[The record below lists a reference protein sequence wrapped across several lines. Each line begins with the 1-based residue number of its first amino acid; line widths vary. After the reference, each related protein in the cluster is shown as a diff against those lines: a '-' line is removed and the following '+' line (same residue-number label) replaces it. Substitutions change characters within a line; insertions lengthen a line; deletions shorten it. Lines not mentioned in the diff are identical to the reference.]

1 MLKNTRNR
9 ALLVLALAAFVLS
22 PMLAAK
28 EAPILPEPEAVS
40 DHAHAWIGPYGGP
53 DTENQGFRMNL
64 GYVVGEDAVAVIDSG
79 HTPEMAKEM
88 LEHIRATTDKPVRYV
103 INTNS
108 QPHRFMGND
117 VFREAGADI
126 LAAPGAADRMQGSAS
141 MFAMQLE
148 NALDRPEG
156 STEHP
161 EPPNVMVEDRKELDL
176 GGVTLAVR
184 HVGSAHTHGSLIA
197 VVEPDNV
204 VFAGDVLYGGRLLA
218 ILPDGSMEGWLQAYE
233 LLQDEYA
240 DAKFIPGHGEPGA
253 LSTFD
258 HPTHDYLRA
267 LWDHMFEAADMG
279 TDMQSAIRAF
289 DDSPWQDLAD
299 FDDLAPRNTNIA
311 YQEAEL
317 ALF

>member
-1 MLKNTRNR
+1 MLNLTRTW
-9 ALLVLALAAFVLS
+9 ALAGMALVTLAPGTS
-22 PMLAAK
+22 LAADK
-28 EAPILPEPEAVS
+28 TTILPEPQAIS

-53 DTENQGFRMNL
+53 DAENQGFRMNL

-79 HTPEMAKEM
+79 HTPEMAQEM

-126 LAAPGAADRMQGSAS
+126 LAAPEAVERMQGNAS

-161 EPPNVMVEDRKELDL
+161 EPPNVIVEDREDLDL

-184 HVGSAHTHGSLIA
+184 HVGSTHTHGSLIA

-204 VFAGDVLYGGRLLA
+204 VFAGDVLYSGRLLA
-218 ILPDGSMEGWLQAYE
+218 ILPDGSMEGWLEAYE
-233 LLQDEYA
+233 RLQDEYA
-240 DAKFIPGHGEPGA
+240 DAKFIPGHGEPGP
-253 LSTFD
+253 LSTFE

-299 FDDLAPRNTNIA
+299 FDALAPRNTNIA

>member
-1 MLKNTRNR
+1 MLNPTRTSALAGM
-9 ALLVLALAAFVLS
+9 ALLILAPGVSLGADDT
-22 PMLAAK
+22 
-28 EAPILPEPEAVS
+28 PILPEPQAIS

-53 DTENQGFRMNL
+53 DAENQGFRMNL
-64 GYVVGEDAVAVIDSG
+64 GYVVGDDAVAVIDSG
-79 HTPEMAKEM
+79 YTPEMAQAM
-88 LEHIRATTDKPVRYV
+88 LEHIGATTDKPVRYV

-126 LAAPGAADRMQGSAS
+126 LAAPEAVERMQGSAS

-156 STEHP
+156 STEQP
-161 EPPNVMVEDRKELDL
+161 EPPNVMIEEDKELDL
-176 GGVTLAVR
+176 GGVSVTIR
-184 HVGSAHTHGSLIA
+184 HVGSTHTHGSLIA

-204 VFAGDVLYGGRLLA
+204 VFAGDVLYSGRLLA
-218 ILPDGSMEGWLQAYE
+218 ILPDGSVEGWLQAYE
-233 LLQDEYA
+233 HLQNEYA
-240 DAKFIPGHGEPGA
+240 DAKFVPGHGEPGA
-253 LSTFD
+253 LSTFE

-267 LWDHMFEAADMG
+267 LWDHMFEAADIG

-299 FDDLAPRNTNIA
+299 FDDLAPRNANIA
-311 YQEAEL
+311 YQEAEM

>member
-1 MLKNTRNR
+1 MLKHKKMG
-9 ALLVLALAAFVLS
+9 ALSVLVLAAFVLG
-22 PMLAAK
+22 PALAAK
-28 EAPILPEPEAVS
+28 EAPILPKPKAIS
-40 DHAHAWIGPYGGP
+40 DHAHVWVGPYGGP

-88 LEHIRATTDKPVRYV
+88 LEHIRTTTDKPVRYV

-126 LAAPGAADRMQGSAS
+126 LAAPEAVERMRGSAS

-161 EPPNVMVEDRKELDL
+161 EPPNVTVEDVQKLNL
-176 GGVTLAVR
+176 GGVSVTIR

-204 VFAGDVLYGGRLLA
+204 VFAGDVLYSGRLLA
-218 ILPDGSMEGWLQAYE
+218 ILPDGSMEGWLKAYE
-233 LLQDEYA
+233 HLQDDYA
-240 DAKFIPGHGEPGA
+240 HAKFVPGHGEPGA
-253 LSTFD
+253 LSTFE
-258 HPTHDYLRA
+258 HPTHDYLRS
-267 LWDHMFEAADMG
+267 LWDHMYEAADMG

-299 FDDLAPRNTNIA
+299 FDDLAPRNSNLA